1 MSDSNSSSRSFCPK
15 CGDAMAPP
23 EKPRPGEP
31 RDPDAMLCDSCYF
44 EGFEFVDAPD
54 RIEVRVCAQCGAI
67 HRGNRWVDVGAKDY
81 TDIAVEET
89 TQALGVHLEAEDVE
103 WLVEPEQVDQ
113 NTIRMHSLFTG
124 TVRGTP
130 VEEEV
135 TVPVY
140 VARQTCTRCGRIAGD
155 FYAALIQV
163 RGTDR
168 TPTKEEVDRSVEIA
182 ENYIGEREDKGDRNA
197 FITESDRND
206 DGVDMKISSHQM
218 ASAIAQR
225 ITRQF
230 GGEVTANETLVT
242 EDGDGNEVY
251 RVTFLARL
259 PPFTPG
265 DIIDLDDGD
274 GPVLVTSA
282 HGNLKGTRVETGEH
296 YEASHEEGVKPDARV
311 LGTKDDAVETTVVT
325 VEDERAVQVLDPE
338 TYEAKT
344 IPRPDTVP
352 DDAET
357 VQVLKSR
364 AGLHVV
370 PQGSD
375 GDDDTDE
382 Q

>member
-1 MSDSNSSSRSFCPK
+1 MD
-15 CGDAMAPP
+15 PP
-23 EKPRPGEP
+23 EEPRPGEP
-31 RDPDAMLCDSCYF
+31 RDPDAVLCDSCYF
-44 EGFEFVDAPD
+44 EDFDLVDAPE
-54 RIEVRVCAQCGAI
+54 RIEVGVCAQCGAV
-67 HRGNRWVDVGAKDY
+67 HRGKRWVDVGAKDY
-81 TDIAVEET
+81 TDVAVEET
-89 TQALGVHLEAEDVE
+89 TRSLGVHLEAEEVE
-103 WLVEPEQVDQ
+103 WMVEPEQVDQ
-113 NTIRMHSLFTG
+113 NTVRMHTLFTG
-124 TVRGTP
+124 VVRGTP
-130 VEEEV
+130 VEEEA

-168 TPTKEEVDRSVEIA
+168 TPTTEEVDRAVEIA
-182 ENYIGEREDKGDRNA
+182 EEYIGEREAKGDRNA
-197 FITESDRND
+197 FITETERHD
-206 DGVDMKISSHQM
+206 DGVDMKISAHQM
-218 ASAIAQR
+218 ASGIAQR
-225 ITRQF
+225 IVRQF

-311 LGTKDDAVETTVVT
+311 LGTIEDAVETTVVT

-352 DDAET
+352 DDAEAVT
-357 VQVLKSR
+357 VLKSR

-370 PQGSD
+370 PENARRDRD
-375 GDDDTDE
+375 GE
-382 Q
+382 AQ

>member
-1 MSDSNSSSRSFCPK
+1 MD
-15 CGDAMAPP
+15 PP
-23 EKPRPGEP
+23 EEPRPGEP
-31 RDPDAMLCDSCYF
+31 RDPDSMLCDECYF

-54 RIEVRVCAQCGAI
+54 RIEVRVCAQCGAV

-81 TDIAVEET
+81 TDVAVEET
-89 TQALGVHLEAEDVE
+89 TEALGVHLEAEDVQ
-103 WLVEPEQVDQ
+103 WMVEPEQVDQ

-168 TPTKEEVDRSVEIA
+168 TPTKAEVDRSVEIA
-182 ENYIGEREDKGDRNA
+182 EDYIGEREDKGDRNA
-197 FITESDRND
+197 FITEIDRNG

-311 LGTKDDAVETTVVT
+311 LGTKADAVETTVVT

-357 VQVLKSR
+357 VRVLKSR

-370 PQGSD
+370 PGKADSGND
-375 GDDDTDE
+375 GDGRDE
-382 Q
+382 EQ